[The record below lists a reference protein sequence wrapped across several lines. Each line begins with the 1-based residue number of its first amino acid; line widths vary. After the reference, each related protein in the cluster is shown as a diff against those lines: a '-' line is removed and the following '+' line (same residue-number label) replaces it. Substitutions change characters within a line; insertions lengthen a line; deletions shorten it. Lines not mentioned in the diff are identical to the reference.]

1 MCARSARELD
11 RSRGQSLPSLA
22 PFFGIMMLLSFLQW
36 GGVSCCS
43 LGGLLAL
50 LGVAKGRQARELS
63 TATQVENLAGEGWL
77 SEGAEHAV
85 LLPPLPPP
93 PLHSQAQ
100 LAT

>member
-1 MCARSARELD
+1 
-11 RSRGQSLPSLA
+11 LA